1 MSKKMK
7 SNCIEETAVLTERIK
22 ELEQQQTMFQGL
34 LATVPDN
41 IYFKDTK
48 SRFVVVSD
56 YMKQKVFRNLREEY
70 IGKTDF
76 DYFTKE
82 HAQPAYD
89 DEQKIIKT
97 GKPLINFEEKE
108 TFEDGYETWVST
120 TKVPLRDKYDKI
132 VGICGIS
139 RDITAEKKLKEAQ
152 TRYRENLELAKNET
166 DNILKNVEEGL
177 FLINKEY
184 VIASQYSS
192 ILETILGEKE
202 IANKNLVSV
211 LNKKID
217 KETLELLND
226 YLEMLFD
233 KNLVFEMVHGLNPLV
248 EIKTNIKG
256 KTKYLTFNFKRIL
269 DSEGK
274 IDQLI
279 ATVNDVTREI
289 ELAQS
294 LEEEKAESKRSLE
307 WLLLI
312 LNVEPSL
319 LEEFVDSYKEELY
332 NIRYACEYLKSG
344 NHEELLNA
352 FARSV
357 HSLKG
362 NASLLEISFL
372 VSILHSV
379 EDFLQPLKLKSKLN
393 DSEINLVEENAE
405 YIGKMYEELLK
416 LIDQIKGI
424 NQKLNSTKRY
434 DGTVFLK
441 SLERL
446 TRAMSYEYN
455 KQVELDY
462 SGFKVALIPEH
473 HRLLVRDILVQM
485 VRNSICHGIE
495 DVSERVQSGKT
506 EIGHLKVS
514 GYEENN
520 EYIMIFEDDGQGIR
534 SEKLA
539 RHLTLAGKRTEEEV
553 SGLNESELYN
563 SIFLPGVSTAENMDV
578 HAGRGVGMDIIKK
591 KIEKIEGKI
600 LLATE
605 PGKYTRFVVSIPYK
619 QAS

>member
-1 MSKKMK
+1 MK